1 MVKDKEYYLLHQFKI
16 ADPDEA
22 RKFAYQIVKEHGL
35 NFSIYNDENSDML
48 TVEFDNK
55 KRGILWPATLVIAA
69 FWIMTQFEIYTL
81 GEVIR

>member
-35 NFSIYNDENSDML
+35 NFSIYNDEESDML
-48 TVEFDNK
+48 TIEFDDK
-55 KRGILWPATLVIAA
+55 KRGILWPATLAIAGM
-69 FWIMTQFEIYTL
+69 WIITQFEIYTL

>member
-48 TVEFDNK
+48 RVEFTDK
-55 KRGILWPATLVIAA
+55 QAGILWPATLVIAA
-69 FWIMTQFEIYTL
+69 FWIMTQFEMYTL

>member
-22 RKFAYQIVKEHGL
+22 RKFAYQVVKEHGL
-35 NFSIYNDENSDML
+35 KFSIYNDENSDML
-48 TVEFDNK
+48 RVEFTDK
-55 KRGILWPATLVIAA
+55 QGGILWPATLVIAA

>member
-22 RKFAYQIVKEHGL
+22 RKFAYQIVKEHGP